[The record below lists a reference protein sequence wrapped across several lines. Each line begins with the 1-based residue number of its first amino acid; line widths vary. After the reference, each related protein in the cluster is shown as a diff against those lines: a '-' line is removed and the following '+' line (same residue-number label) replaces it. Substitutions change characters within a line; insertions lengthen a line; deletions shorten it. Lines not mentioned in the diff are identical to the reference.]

1 MTFSP
6 KLRCTENGMIELD
19 KNTPFLIR
27 YSIGQK
33 AAEEMPFLLSDIEE
47 ARDVA
52 HNTLRFAL
60 KLNEADN
67 GAADIFDAK
76 GSQLGRMA
84 VLIDETGDINHE
96 HWTWIDGD
104 KPHLQ

>member
-1 MTFSP
+1 
-6 KLRCTENGMIELD
+6 MIELD

-33 AAEEMPFLLSDIEE
+33 AAEEMPF
-47 ARDVA
+47 
-52 HNTLRFAL
+52 L